1 MILWPRCVQDLAQA
15 TDRSSPRSGAIPP
28 GDERK
33 AKAEAQR
40 TGSRKMSQTFV
51 NLLSNYVI
59 IRGYVLLSIVA

>member
-33 AKAEAQR
+33 AKAEAHTR

-51 NLLSNYVI
+51 NLLSIYVIYVI
-59 IRGYVLLSIVA
+59 II